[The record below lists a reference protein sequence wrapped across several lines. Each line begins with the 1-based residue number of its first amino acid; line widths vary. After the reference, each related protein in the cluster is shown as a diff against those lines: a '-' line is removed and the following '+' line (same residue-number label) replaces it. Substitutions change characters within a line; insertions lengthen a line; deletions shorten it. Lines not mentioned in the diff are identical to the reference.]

1 MVRIRRF
8 NVVKTST
15 VVALMY
21 MVVVAIFAIPFF
33 LFFAIAGVS
42 TNGGPTQGPGA
53 AGAVAGLAVAVVA
66 VLFYG
71 LLGWVFTAIACL
83 IYNLVAGWVGGIE
96 VEVDRP
102 EPPAPPP
109 AWMTSGTTPQAPPAA
124 GPPST
129 PVP

>member
-21 MVVVAIFAIPFF
+21 MVIVAIFAIPFF

-42 TNGGPTQGPGA
+42 VNGGPTQGRRQRVP
-53 AGAVAGLAVAVVA
+53 AGLVVGIVAA
-66 VLFYG
+66 LFYG
-71 LLGWVFTAIACL
+71 AARLGLHGHRCACSTTSSPDL
-83 IYNLVAGWVGGIE
+83 VGGIE

-102 EPPAPPP
+102 EPPRRHRP
-109 AWMTSGTTPQAPPAA
+109 G
-124 GPPST
+124 
-129 PVP
+129 